1 MIKTLFKMKQLDILK
16 KLVKETIDEM
26 AGETAGA
33 PSFGFYLTPD
43 YKNQL
48 DSIKSNPELAPLIY
62 LKNGR
67 LSSRV
72 ENVIG
77 ALEMLNAI
85 GGDITTNEEG
95 DIEGGIASLQ
105 QIATKAFGAGVEQQ
119 AVYMVIKNLLAA
131 GIVGKSDKKYY
142 RNPIT
147 DKLKSF
153 EKSEKAPSTGL
164 RGRPITTDKDLKM
177 LGAQITLK
185 FAKGNSDYTP
195 EEVAY
200 IKNLYK
206 SLKK

>member
-1 MIKTLFKMKQLDILK
+1 MKQLDILRQ
-16 KLVKETIDEM
+16 LVKETIDEM

-33 PSFGFYLTPD
+33 PSFGFYLVPD
-43 YKNQL
+43 YKDQL
-48 DSIKSNPELAPLIY
+48 AAVQSNPELSPLIY

-67 LSSRV
+67 LSTRV
-72 ENVIG
+72 ENIIG

-85 GGDITTNEEG
+85 GGDISTNEEG
-95 DIEGGIASLQ
+95 DIESGIASLQ
-105 QIATKAFGAGVEQQ
+105 QIATKAFGAGAEQQ
-119 AVYMVIKNLLAA
+119 AAYMVIKNLLTT
-131 GIVGKSDKKYY
+131 GIVGKSSQKYY

-153 EKSEKAPSTGL
+153 EKPEKAPSTGL

-177 LGAQITLK
+177 MGAGIALK
-185 FAKGNSDYTP
+185 FAKGNTDYTP
-195 EEVAY
+195 EEVNY